1 MGIYNVV
8 IKFIMFIL
16 CSYFVYILFRYSIEL
31 KIFTLIIESFKKKDY
46 KLFAIISPFIFI
58 FVIGIY
64 TIVIV
69 WRRYGLST
77 FVNL

>member
-31 KIFTLIIESFKKKDY
+31 KIFTLIIETFKKKDY
-46 KLFAIISPFIFI
+46 KLFAIIGPFIFI